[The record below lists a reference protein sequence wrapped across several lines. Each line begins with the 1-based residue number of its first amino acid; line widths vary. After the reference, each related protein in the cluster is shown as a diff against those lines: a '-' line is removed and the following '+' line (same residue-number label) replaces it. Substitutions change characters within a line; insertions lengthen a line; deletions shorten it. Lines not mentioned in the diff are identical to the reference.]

1 LRRDTMS
8 VDQDAS
14 KPSGSAKDGSQ
25 RWRILTA
32 GLVICISALL
42 YIRFH
47 HLLTIASLRRHHT
60 EVLDLVEAHP
70 RLAPMCYIGTLIL
83 VIGITCPG
91 ATMLS
96 FIGGILFKQPYASCY
111 AYIGYIVGA
120 SISYLV
126 TSFILGDVMR
136 RRLAENSQLYQ
147 KFEANVRRNAFAY
160 LVAARY
166 TMVFPFFFVN
176 AAAALVGVRWRI
188 FVAATS
194 VSCIPGAVIYTTAGG
209 ALANLLHKIGDDDVV
224 DKTELIWLAL
234 KDPNVKICL
243 VGLSIALV
251 VVASVH
257 LLQSR
262 GSSSASSAEKADKAE

>member
-1 LRRDTMS
+1 MS
-8 VDQDAS
+8 ADQD
-14 KPSGSAKDGSQ
+14 SGKSSEGTKDGSS
-25 RWRILTA
+25 RWRLLTA
-32 GLVICISALL
+32 AGVVAISAFL

-47 HLLTIASLRRHHT
+47 HLLTVASLRRHHT
-60 EVLDLVEAHP
+60 EILELVDANP
-70 RLAPMCYIGTLIL
+70 RLAPLCYIGTLVL

-111 AYIGYIVGA
+111 AYCGYIVGA
-120 SISYLV
+120 SISYFV
-126 TSFILGDVMR
+126 TSFILGDFMR
-136 RRLAENSQLYQ
+136 RRLAEKSQLYQ

-194 VSCIPGAVIYTTAGG
+194 VSCIPGSVIYTTAGG

-234 KDPNVKICL
+234 KDPNVKICIA
-243 VGLSIALV
+243 GLSVALV
-251 VVASVH
+251 VLGSV
-257 LLQSR
+257 QAFSSR
-262 GSSSASSAEKADKAE
+262 SSPAVEKAEKAE

>member
-1 LRRDTMS
+1 MS
-8 VDQDAS
+8 VDKEGKMEPEDNSKNAAKDAS
-14 KPSGSAKDGSQ
+14 QRGRIVAAVLVLGVSAF
-25 RWRILTA
+25 
-32 GLVICISALL
+32 L

-47 HLLTIASLRRHHT
+47 HLLTVASLRRHHT
-60 EVLDLVEAHP
+60 DILDLVDANP
-70 RLAPMCYIGTLIL
+70 RLAPLCYIGTLVL

-111 AYIGYIVGA
+111 AYVGYIVGA
-120 SISYLV
+120 SISYFV
-126 TSFILGDVMR
+126 TSFILGDFMR
-136 RRLAENSQLYQ
+136 RRLAEKSQLYQ

-176 AAAALVGVRWRI
+176 AAAALVGVRWRT

-194 VSCIPGAVIYTTAGG
+194 VSCIPGSVIYTTAGG

-224 DKTELIWLAL
+224 DKTELIVLAL
-234 KDPNVKICL
+234 KDPNVKVCL
-243 VGLSIALV
+243 AGLSIALLV
-251 VVASVH
+251 LASVH
-257 LLQSR
+257 TLQSR
-262 GSSSASSAEKADKAE
+262 SPSAPEKANKAE

>member
-1 LRRDTMS
+1 MAMDQETNKPAGNSKDT
-8 VDQDAS
+8 
-14 KPSGSAKDGSQ
+14 SQ
-25 RWRILTA
+25 RCRVLA
-32 GLVICISALL
+32 GALVLGVSAVL
-42 YIRFH
+42 YVRFH
-47 HLLTIASLRRHHT
+47 HLLTVASLRRHHT
-60 EVLDLVEAHP
+60 EVLDLVAANP
-70 RLAPMCYIGTLIL
+70 RLAPLCYIGTLVL

-111 AYIGYIVGA
+111 AYCGYIVGA
-120 SISYLV
+120 SISYFV
-126 TSFILGDVMR
+126 TSFILGDFMR
-136 RRLAENSQLYQ
+136 RRLAEKSQLYQ

-194 VSCIPGAVIYTTAGG
+194 VSCIPGSVIYTTAGG

-243 VGLSIALV
+243 AGLSMALLV
-251 VVASVH
+251 LAAVQTV
-257 LLQSR
+257 QCR
-262 GSSSASSAEKADKAE
+262 GSPSSEKAEKAE

>member
-1 LRRDTMS
+1 MS